1 VHLLYRT
8 SFQISLQIKHHSM
21 KISSISLFLFL
32 ATSSFAQNFSGVE
45 QIMLNNQRSLGDDQ
59 ALLVY
64 KDGKII
70 YQKILGDFK
79 PNIQAQIGESS
90 QWLTAAMVLMLAD
103 EGKISLDDNVGKYLP
118 IFPKWMKS
126 YVTLRHCLSNTT
138 GIEADKIGAGKLF
151 QKSKFSTLEE
161 EVNFYAEKR
170 GIAQNPGTWFQYNQ
184 MGSNIAGRVLEVIT
198 KKKFDRLIQ
207 EKLLRPL
214 NMRFT
219 TFSNYTGAI
228 SPFDG
233 AKSTAN
239 DYMNFLS
246 MLLNKGKFMGKQI
259 LSENS
264 VNELLKIQ
272 TGSALN
278 KFTPAFYNGFSYS
291 LGTWIENKN
300 ATTISC
306 AAQNAPFVWVD
317 YCRGYACILL
327 SKKEQDVQ
335 KRELYNQLQAAVNE
349 QMKGNCQ

>member
-1 VHLLYRT
+1 MKAILFIVLLFVYVT
-8 SFQISLQIKHHSM
+8 VV
-21 KISSISLFLFL
+21 
-32 ATSSFAQNFSGVE
+32 AQNFSTVE
-45 QIMLNNQRSLGDDQ
+45 QIMLNNQRNLGDDQ
-59 ALLVY
+59 ALLIY
-64 KDGKII
+64 KDGKIL
-70 YQKILGDFK
+70 YQKTLGDFK
-79 PNIQAQIGESS
+79 PNIQAPIGESS
-90 QWLTAAMVLMLAD
+90 QWLTAAMVLMLVD
-103 EGKISLDDNVGKYLP
+103 EGKISLDDNIGKYLP
-118 IFPKWMKS
+118 IFPKWMKG
-126 YVTLRHCLSNTT
+126 YITLRHCLANNT
-138 GIEADKIGAGKLF
+138 GIEADKTGAGKLF
-151 QKSKFSTLEE
+151 QKSKFATLEE

-170 GIAQNPGTWFQYNQ
+170 AIAQNPGTWFQYNQ

-259 LSENS
+259 LSEAS
-264 VNELLKIQ
+264 VNELLKVQ

-278 KFTPAFYNGFSYS
+278 KFTPAFYNGFSFS
-291 LGTWIENKN
+291 LGAWVENKN
-300 ATTISC
+300 ATIINCS
-306 AAQNAPFVWVD
+306 AQNAPFVWVD

-335 KRELYNQLQAAVNE
+335 KRELYNQLQVALNE